1 MGKGCAVCS
10 PKVKRAFL
18 LVAADDLRPSSGR
31 ELSASFP
38 FPLLDAFP
46 GAWLAW
52 LSLSVDGGGRA
63 SARDPR
69 WSQELS
75 MLPGRLTAPCT
86 SIRGERVYEDM
97 GLGRLGTGDME
108 QRSGESVSLRVW
120 ESTTLI
126 A

>member
-1 MGKGCAVCS
+1 MGNKVGEGLPLFVRQKSKGL
-10 PKVKRAFL
+10 F
-18 LVAADDLRPSSGR
+18 LVAADDLRPSSER
-31 ELSASFP
+31 ELSASFS

-86 SIRGERVYEDM
+86 SIRGKRVCENM

-108 QRSGESVSLRVW
+108 QRSGESVSL
-120 ESTTLI
+120 
-126 A
+126 